1 MAKTPELTCALPSTL
16 PAIFSYRL
24 MDRARTIQIEAGQT
38 LFSAG
43 DPGDGCYWID
53 KGLLK
58 VHVISLSG
66 NDRIL
71 SILGAG
77 TIVGELSMFDGAP
90 RSASVTAIRAS
101 QLSFVTRDHF
111 DAMLHEHPEVYREL
125 AIVLTRR
132 LRDLDDAMAATSFLS
147 LKGRSARVL
156 LALADAFGE
165 DVGGNRVVI
174 RQKVTQS
181 DIAAMAGIVRESF
194 SRVMHDWSSRSLVSR
209 FSGYYCLE
217 NKSVLEQES
226 DF

>member
-1 MAKTPELTCALPSTL
+1 MAKTPESTCAVPSTL

-58 VHVISLSG
+58 AHVISLSG

>member
-58 VHVISLSG
+58 AHVISLSG

-101 QLSFVTRDHF
+101 QLSFVTRAHF

-156 LALADAFGE
+156 LALAEAFGE
-165 DVGGNRVVI
+165 DVGGNRVLI

>member
-1 MAKTPELTCALPSTL
+1 MWRWPKTPESTCALPSTL

-24 MDRARTIQIEAGQT
+24 MDRARNEAGQT

-43 DPGDGCYWID
+43 DPGDGCYWIE

-66 NDRIL
+66 GYRIL
-71 SILGAG
+71 AVLGAG

-90 RSASVTAIRAS
+90 RSACVTAIRAS
-101 QLSFVTRDHF
+101 QLSFVTRAHF

-125 AIVLTRR
+125 VIVLSRR

-147 LKGRSARVL
+147 LRGRSARVL
-156 LALADAFGE
+156 LALAEAFGE
-165 DVGGNRVVI
+165 DVGGNRVLI